1 VSDPSFISYTSAYS
15 YNNHCRAMEEKL
27 ELNLPEYPGSDQ
39 IVELESG
46 AQGKM

>member
-1 VSDPSFISYTSAYS
+1 
-15 YNNHCRAMEEKL
+15 MEEKL

-39 IVELESG
+39 IVELEFGS